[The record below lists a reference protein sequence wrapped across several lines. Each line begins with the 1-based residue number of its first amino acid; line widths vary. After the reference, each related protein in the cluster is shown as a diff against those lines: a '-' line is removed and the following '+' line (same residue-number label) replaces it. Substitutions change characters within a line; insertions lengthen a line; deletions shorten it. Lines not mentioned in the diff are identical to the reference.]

1 MNTSKRDFLPGFD
14 VMGLILVVW
23 LCALPFIG
31 LVVVPLFGVKAAV
44 VVAALL
50 LIAMFVYCWGNCI
63 PQVVR
68 FYREKLRERCQKDL

>member
-1 MNTSKRDFLPGFD
+1 MKPPKRNILPGFD

-31 LVVVPLFGVKAAV
+31 LLIVPLFGVKVAV

-50 LIAMFVYCWGNCI
+50 LIAMLLYCWGYCI
-63 PQVVR
+63 PQAVQ
-68 FYREKLRERCQKDL
+68 FYKEKLRERR